1 MTDIFDADEGQ
12 TELTADEKK
21 GLKPAYITYRA
32 ELNEAEQVNLLQAE
46 RLFLAQKPPKEP
58 LNFADQAFICQVHK
72 RMYGDV
78 WDWAGKYRNSERN
91 IGVDFWLIHEEMHKF
106 TGDAQWWINHQTYP
120 PEELAVRFHH
130 RLVWIHPF
138 PNGNG
143 RLCRFLA
150 DHLVMRLG
158 SQRFSWGSKNLTN
171 AGDLRK
177 AYIAALQQADKGDYT
192 ALLTFSRS

>member
-1 MTDIFDADEGQ
+1 MTDLFDADEGQ

-32 ELNEAEQVNLLQAE
+32 ELNDEEQVSILRAE
-46 RLFLAQKPPKEP
+46 RWLSTQKPPPAP
-58 LNFADQAFICQVHK
+58 LNFADHTFIREVHK

-78 WDWAGKYRNSERN
+78 WDWAGEYRTCDRN
-91 IGVDFWLIHEEMHKF
+91 TGVDLWLIHEEMHKF
-106 TGDAQWWINHQTYP
+106 IGDAQWWISHQTYL

-158 SQRFSWGSKNLTN
+158 SHRFSWGSKSLTN

-177 AYIAALQQADKGDYT
+177 AYIAALQQADKGDFT
-192 ALLTFSRS
+192 ALLAFSRS